1 MGLLDSI
8 IGKFKNAVRER
19 LIINKKTNSIQLLL
33 DMNHEQ
39 YFTLT
44 FDEMI
49 VNTPMD
55 TNVFNAY
62 SIKTKCKK
70 LGSLYIEAI
79 RLHNINS
86 WNLSAGSAFDSFLK
100 NELSNHKLE
109 YISSTENDI
118 CNLKKY
124 TLNNDFDIGV
134 IWFTLNSYE
143 LFIVDQKGTLFNDL
157 LDMYS
162 INDNNLIITVKE
174 HEEISIKNSLTQNN
188 VFENYF

>member
-162 INDNNLIITVKE
+162 INDNNLIITEKE

>member
-1 MGLLDSI
+1 MGLLNSI

-19 LIINKKTNSIQLLL
+19 LIVNKETNSIQLLL

-62 SIKTKCKK
+62 SIKPKSKE
-70 LGSLYIEAI
+70 LGNLYIEAI

-86 WNLSAGSAFDSFLK
+86 WNLSAGSAFDTFLK
-100 NELSNHKLE
+100 KELNNHKFV
-109 YISSTENDI
+109 YISSFENNI

-124 TLNNDFDIGV
+124 TLNNDFDIGI

-143 LFIVDQKGTLFNDL
+143 LFIVDQKGKLFNDL
-157 LDMYS
+157 LDMYNV
-162 INDNNLIITVKE
+162 NDEKLIITEKE
-174 HEEISIKNSLTQNN
+174 HKKIIIKNSLTQNN